1 MNKSSA
7 QDQTPGGFEGRAGG
21 SKGNPTPTAAD
32 DSPRIYMYRG
42 QLLSEMTRE
51 ELLAVCTDMAK
62 DSIQWREAVERESR
76 RIAWRVASRK
86 VAYWRDR

>member
-21 SKGNPTPTAAD
+21 SKGNPTPTASD
-32 DSPRIYMYRG
+32 DSPKIYTYRG
-42 QLLSEMTRE
+42 RLLSEMTRE
-51 ELLAVCTDMAK
+51 ELLAVCTRLAK
-62 DSIQWREAVERESR
+62 ESIERMEATARESR
-76 RIAWRVASRK
+76 RLAWEIASSK